1 MPTTIWGRLM
11 RKFGMVI
18 GIAIAAGACAGR
30 APQPVAA
37 GRVQPQDRYADCTAI
52 TAEIEADNQ
61 TKELGRAE

>member
-1 MPTTIWGRLM
+1 M

-30 APQPVAA
+30 APHPVAV
-37 GRVQPQDRYADCTAI
+37 VQPQDRYADCTAI

>member
-30 APQPVAA
+30 TPQPVAV
-37 GRVQPQDRYADCTAI
+37 VQPQDRYADCTAI